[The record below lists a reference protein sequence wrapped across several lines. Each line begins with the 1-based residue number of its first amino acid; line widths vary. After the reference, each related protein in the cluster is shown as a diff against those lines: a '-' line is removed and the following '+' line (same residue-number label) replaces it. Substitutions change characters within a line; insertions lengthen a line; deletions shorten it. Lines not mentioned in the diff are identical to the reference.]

1 MLYALF
7 GVPLMLM
14 CLSSLGGFLADAL
27 QCTYSKL
34 CRTRDGN
41 NENEMHECT
50 QEEDEVS
57 SYIYDYSK
65 SVQSYFK
72 IKLNYCGC
80 VYLRNMMFKLRVDII
95 KCFGIYN
102 IMELKWVRYEHIS
115 IFVMILTK
123 SLWHKVIYWETCVWT
138 FWNKTAEWNTSA
150 KRKFV
155 LI

>member
-34 CRTRDGN
+34 CRNRDGN

-57 SYIYDYSK
+57 SYYASISNQMK
-65 SVQSYFK
+65 VT
-72 IKLNYCGC
+72 
-80 VYLRNMMFKLRVDII
+80 
-95 KCFGIYN
+95 
-102 IMELKWVRYEHIS
+102 LK
-115 IFVMILTK
+115 
-123 SLWHKVIYWETCVWT
+123 
-138 FWNKTAEWNTSA
+138 
-150 KRKFV
+150 
-155 LI
+155 

>member
-34 CRTRDGN
+34 CGSRDGN

-57 SYIYDYSK
+57 SYYTELYSGK
-65 SVQSYFK
+65 SDESYFK
-72 IKLNYCGC
+72 IK
-80 VYLRNMMFKLRVDII
+80 
-95 KCFGIYN
+95 
-102 IMELKWVRYEHIS
+102 
-115 IFVMILTK
+115 
-123 SLWHKVIYWETCVWT
+123 
-138 FWNKTAEWNTSA
+138 
-150 KRKFV
+150 
-155 LI
+155 